1 MPGKYSVKSYNLSAF
16 RKLAPTGLSIS
27 GVSGCR
33 LVLSYI
39 DVYIKLVDCL
49 EKCLIYGHIRRFAD

>member
-1 MPGKYSVKSYNLSAF
+1 MPGKHSVKSYNLSAF

-39 DVYIKLVDCL
+39 DVLCI
-49 EKCLIYGHIRRFAD
+49 